1 MNEPALMPCRA
12 TEVAWIES
20 LGILALTALLCLT
33 PPTRSVH
40 ALASGQDAGPSAAVL
55 VFTPEAPSPGST
67 VTVAYHPAEALAGEP
82 ELVLRGHFR
91 IESGSNSVLGAR
103 NERIATLTPAGGGS
117 YTASFRLP
125 ERASYGTFVVED
137 IAGERLDTNGGKHF
151 DLLIHGKDK
160 SSLADALVQRAAYY
174 TDRDPAIVR
183 QSMER
188 VVELYRE
195 VLAEQQPGDSIT
207 ITLAESS
214 VRPTRE
220 DRERSELSPDM
231 RWTRIWKR
239 WEENGDSRTALDG
252 FEAEWPTIRDKRTSM
267 SNSALLISVR
277 TRDLA
282 AADRWAGRILNN
294 GWTDPWSDKLMV
306 AQMISQVPGRR
317 GRALELAR
325 GAMADLD
332 AVDFARDPGRPLGQ
346 TAGEYAGVIAQ
357 ARADAL
363 VEHYRL
369 LAEAGFH
376 EESLDILDAATAE
389 SAEPGL
395 FRRLGEL
402 RLGRGDTAGA
412 ALAFA
417 VVASDP
423 GTLPEEARTLAGRTG
438 HSADSPE
445 WRRLLDSATATARS
459 RALADAVRRPL
470 PPARVADA
478 EGERLAFEQIVGGK
492 PAVVVFWA
500 RWCGPCIEEI
510 PEVARLARS
519 LEPQGVLL
527 VSVYTEDMPGP
538 EMDAWLLEHRV
549 TYPVYYD
556 LDGDAGDAFG
566 VDGIPAVS
574 VLDGDGLV
582 RFEDSNIEGVWR
594 QLEALGLLVGGPAR

>member
-1 MNEPALMPCRA
+1 MNGPTLMPCRA
-12 TEVAWIES
+12 TGVAWMES

-33 PPTRSVH
+33 PPARSAH
-40 ALASGQDAGPSAAVL
+40 ALASGQDPGPPAANL

-67 VTVAYHPAEALAGEP
+67 VTVTYHPAEALAGES

-91 IESGSNSVLGAR
+91 IASGSDSGLGVR

-117 YTASFRLP
+117 FTASFRLP
-125 ERASYGTFVVED
+125 ERASFGTFVVED
-137 IAGERLDTNGGKHF
+137 IAGERLDTNGDKHF

-160 SSLADALVQRAAYY
+160 SSLADALFQRADYY
-174 TDRDPAIVR
+174 TDRDPAIAR

-188 VVELYRE
+188 AVELYRE
-195 VLAEQQPGDSIT
+195 VLEEQHPGASIT
-207 ITLAESS
+207 VARADSS
-214 VRPTRE
+214 DGPTGE
-220 DRERSELSPDM
+220 DLERFELPPEM
-231 RWTRIWKR
+231 RWARTWKR
-239 WEENGDSRTALDG
+239 WEENGDSRTALDA

-267 SNSALLISVR
+267 SNSALLIAVQ

-282 AADRWAGRILNN
+282 AVDRWARRILTN

-306 AQMISQVPGRR
+306 AQMISQIPGRR
-317 GRALELAR
+317 ERALEVAR

-346 TAGEYAGVIAQ
+346 TAGEYAGVIART
-357 ARADAL
+357 RADAL

-369 LAEAGFH
+369 LAEAGFE
-376 EESLDILDAATAE
+376 EESLAVLEAATAK

-402 RLGRGDTAGA
+402 RLRRGDTASA

-445 WRRLLDSATATARS
+445 WRRLLDSAAATALD
-459 RALADAVRRPL
+459 RALAGAVRWPL

-478 EGERLAFEQIVGGK
+478 GGERFALEQIVGGK

-510 PEVARLARS
+510 PEVARLSRL
-519 LEPQGVLL
+519 LEPLGVRL

-538 EMDAWLLEHRV
+538 RMDAWLLEHRV

-556 LDGDAGDAFG
+556 LDGDAAEAFG
-566 VDGIPAVS
+566 LDGIPAVF

-582 RFEDSNIEGVWR
+582 RFEDSHTEGVWR
-594 QLEALGLLVGGPAR
+594 QLEALGLLVGDPAR